1 MITTTLTRENAHIWS
16 GYFPVVKR
24 LTRKGKVLFTAID
37 GSGEKTYIST
47 GTFTSIDEF
56 YKHVYRNQLENNNV

>member
-24 LTRKGKVLFTAID
+24 LTRKGKVLFTAVD
-37 GSGEKTYIST
+37 GNGEKTYVST
-47 GTFTSIDEF
+47 GAFASTSEF
-56 YKHVYRNQLENNNV
+56 YKSVYRNQLEKKDV

>member
-1 MITTTLTRENAHIWS
+1 MISTNLTRSNAFVWS
-16 GYFPVVKR
+16 GYFPTGKR
-24 LTRKGKVLFTAID
+24 VTRKGKIIFTAID